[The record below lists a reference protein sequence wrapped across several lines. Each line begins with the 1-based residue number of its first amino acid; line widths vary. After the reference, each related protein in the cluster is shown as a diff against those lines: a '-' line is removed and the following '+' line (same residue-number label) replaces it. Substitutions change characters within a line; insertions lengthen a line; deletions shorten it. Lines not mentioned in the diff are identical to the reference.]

1 VDWCLKLCYTEGNEE
16 DNRMNRIVVDP
27 KIVHGQPVVR
37 GTRVPVAVIVGSLAG
52 GMTFEEVEAEY
63 GVTRDDILACLDY
76 AARSVNEE
84 RIPPNLLQPGRR
96 IESVLKL
103 HSHLGFIVGD

>member
-1 VDWCLKLCYTEGNEE
+1 MD
-16 DNRMNRIVVDP
+16 RIVVDP
-27 KIVHGQPVVR
+27 KIIHGQPVVR

-76 AARSVNEE
+76 AARSVTEDLVFPLE
-84 RIPPNLLQPGRR
+84 
-96 IESVLKL
+96 LKTTAAYA
-103 HSHLGFIVGD
+103 